1 MTTRRAKAHQ
11 LLVRSERNLKK
22 AFRTHNLFVRGL
34 YLFSSEVGYSRYVN
48 EWKKKK
54 QPRGTAGGCMN
65 GN

>member
-54 QPRGTAGGCMN
+54 AAPKDC
-65 GN
+65 

>member
-1 MTTRRAKAHQ
+1 MATQRAKAHQ

-54 QPRGTAGGCMN
+54 QPRGTAEGLYKC
-65 GN
+65 

>member
-11 LLVRSERNLKK
+11 KLVRSERNLKK

-34 YLFSSEVGYSRYVN
+34 YLFSSEVWYSQYVV

-54 QPRGTAGGCMN
+54 QPRGTAGGYMK
-65 GN
+65 

>member
-48 EWKKKK
+48 EWKNAK
-54 QPRGTAGGCMN
+54 Q
-65 GN
+65 